1 MNDGVERCET
11 VYRQAYALAAKE
23 PTEETLSR
31 AIELLESIDPWKN
44 SHDLIKGLS
53 GQLEYYSSETRG
65 RELGPPSDRRS

>member
-1 MNDGVERCET
+1 MDDEVGRREA

-44 SHDLIKGLS
+44 THDLIKDLS

-65 RELGPPSDRRS
+65 ELGSPSDRRP